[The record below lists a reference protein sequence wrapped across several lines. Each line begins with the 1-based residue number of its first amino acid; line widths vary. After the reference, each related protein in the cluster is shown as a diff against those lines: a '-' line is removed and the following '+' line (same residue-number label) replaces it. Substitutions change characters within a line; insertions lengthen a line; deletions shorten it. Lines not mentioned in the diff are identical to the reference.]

1 MIRLRASRWLI
12 LTLVL
17 AALAGPVHADGVYAD
32 GAIDTLLSQADED
45 AALTKFHNIEALR
58 KFYASRSDAPAWW
71 RNGAWSDQARQA
83 AAMLQS
89 ADSQGLN
96 PDDYLVNETSRL
108 PDQVDPATATH
119 IDAVLSAGML
129 RYISDVRSGR
139 VVPREVDSDY
149 AVDPARP
156 DAAAVLADGLATNDF
171 AGWLTML
178 PPADPAYRRLTAAL
192 LAYRKIAATAPWP
205 QLPDGPTLKEEAA
218 GPEVATLRRQLQ
230 SLGDLTDNDQPN
242 TAEFD
247 AAIEAAVRRFQQ
259 RNGLKPDGAVGAQ
272 TRAALNISPS
282 ERADQIAVNLE
293 RLRWFPF
300 ATSGRLIVINIGA
313 FELRAFTDGKT
324 VLKMPVIA
332 GKASWR
338 TPVFPDEVTALTF
351 LPSWTV
357 PPKIA
362 RQEILPKVKR
372 NLDYLAKENMKVYSG
387 WDANA
392 CEVNPHDVDWKSQRP
407 ATLQHKF
414 VQQPG
419 PSNALGRLRFTLH
432 NEFGIFLHDTPAKK
446 LFTQDVRSFSHG
458 CIRVGDATALAT
470 FVLDGDP
477 DWPAAAIEAA
487 VNGND
492 TKTVLLRKPVPA
504 DVTYLTAW
512 VDEDGSVQFRRD
524 VYHRDR
530 PLFLALSKGGSR

>member
-1 MIRLRASRWLI
+1 MIRLCASRLLI

-17 AALAGPVHADGVYAD
+17 AALMGPACAD
-32 GAIDTLLSQADED
+32 GASETGTVDALLSRADQD
-45 AALTKFHNIEALR
+45 ATLTKFHNIDTLR
-58 KFYASRSDAPAWW
+58 KFYASRNGSLAWW

-83 AAMLQS
+83 LAVLEL
-89 ADSQGLN
+89 ADRQGLN
-96 PDDYLVNETSRL
+96 PGDYLVEETSHLLDR
-108 PDQVDPATATH
+108 VDAA
-119 IDAVLSAGML
+119 DAVRTDALLSAEML
-129 RYISDVRSGR
+129 RYIVDVRSGR

-149 AVDPARP
+149 AVEPVPP
-156 DAAAVLADGLATNDF
+156 DAAAILASGLSASDF
-171 AGWLTML
+171 AVWLSSL
-178 PPADPAYRRLTAAL
+178 PPADPAYRRLTEAL
-192 LAYRKIAATAPWP
+192 VAYRKIAAAAPWP
-205 QLPDGPTLKEEAA
+205 NLLDGPTLKEGAA

-230 SLGDLTDNDQPN
+230 SLGDLTSDEQSSA
-242 TAEFD
+242 TEFD
-247 AAIEAAVRRFQQ
+247 ATIEAAVRQFQR

-272 TRAALNISPS
+272 TRAALNVPPG
-282 ERADQIAVNLE
+282 ERADQIAANLE

-313 FELRAFTDGKT
+313 FELRAFTDAKM

-332 GKASWR
+332 GKTNWR
-338 TPVFPDEVTALTF
+338 TPVFPDDVTALTF

-372 NLDYLAKENMKVYSG
+372 NPDYLAKENMKVYSG
-387 WDANA
+387 WGANA
-392 CEVNPHDVDWKSQRP
+392 CEVNPRDVDWKSQRP

-419 PSNALGRLRFTLH
+419 PSNALGLLRFTLH

-446 LFTQDVRSFSHG
+446 LFGQDVRSFSHG
-458 CIRVGDATALAT
+458 CIRVGDAIALAA

-477 DWPAAAIEAA
+477 DWPPAAIEAA

-492 TKTVLLRKPVPA
+492 TKTVLLQKPVPVE
-504 DVTYLTAW
+504 VTYLTAW
-512 VDEDGSVQFRRD
+512 AEEDGSVQFRRD
-524 VYHRDR
+524 VYNRDR
-530 PLFLALSKGGSR
+530 PLFLALSKGDLH